1 MPHVIEETNVW
12 DELFSVNN
20 NYNNCFFTRVDHS
33 LKLYIEVKLFS
44 GPSADDEV
52 VEGLVKCKSM
62 TGSQNKLESSLLVIC
77 SKKIL
82 ILNINE
88 NEKSDNFESYLKLN
102 AWKPISSLIQ
112 VKHLPNLLNFQGFWL
127 QWKDYNKDNES
138 KKSKSFLNR
147 YSFGSKRSSLSES
160 SSSFYLIIF
169 DDELI
174 GNSFL
179 TYFNET
185 INKSIPINWSN
196 NQNIIFDD
204 NSIAL
209 NDERLIVH
217 MIKSA
222 EYKRNDMK
230 SELKLSQN
238 IAIVVTEKCV
248 ILGELDFD
256 PNLDY
261 KIKIIYKELII
272 NLSPQ
277 IYIFVL

>member
-1 MPHVIEETNVW
+1 
-12 DELFSVNN
+12 
-20 NYNNCFFTRVDHS
+20 
-33 LKLYIEVKLFS
+33 
-44 GPSADDEV
+44 
-52 VEGLVKCKSM
+52 M
-62 TGSQNKLESSLLVIC
+62 TGSQNNLESSLLVIS

-112 VKHLPNLLNFQGFWL
+112 VKHLPNLLNFQGFWRE
-127 QWKDYNKDNES
+127 WKHYNKDNES

-160 SSSFYLIIF
+160 LSSFNLIIF
-169 DDELI
+169 DERI
-174 GNSFL
+174 ANSFL

-196 NQNIIFDD
+196 DQKIIFSD
-204 NSIAL
+204 NSIAP
-209 NDERLIVH
+209 NDELIIVH

-230 SELKLSQN
+230 NELKLSQN

-248 ILGELDFD
+248 ILGELHFN

-261 KIKIIYKELII
+261 RIQIIYKELII

-277 IYIFVL
+277 IYINIKFNLFKLLFCDNIETQFIINLSTTDSMKKILAPIKSQWEKAYDVPMALRKF